1 MKYCDII
8 FKKVGDVMP
17 STVTHSYFIMDIYD
31 KLPLDKKIFL
41 KDQKNNMKAFAQST
55 DSLNFYISCNLK
67 KSKKIRKFASFFH
80 THKTGEFLIT
90 LTNYIK
96 YNYYK
101 DNPEVMAFL
110 YSMISHYILDSELHP
125 FIYYKTGNFN
135 RKDKTTYKY
144 NSKHHFMETYIDK
157 YLISIREKITP
168 YKYKHYK
175 EIFNYNEFTKEL
187 SDVINFSF
195 KETFNTT
202 NFAKEYNL
210 SLKRMKLAFKILRY
224 DPHGFKSKLYN
235 AIDLISPKKTPKISF
250 LSYYYKCKN
259 NNYLNTDHKKW
270 TYPVNKSKKYTLS
283 FTDLY
288 INALS
293 DAIKVIEEVNEYIYN
308 NKKINLEK
316 LFKDNSYTTGISTK
330 KDQTMIYFE
339 D

>member
-1 MKYCDII
+1 
-8 FKKVGDVMP
+8 MP

-80 THKTGEFLIT
+80 THKTGEFIIT

-157 YLISIREKITP
+157 YLISIRE
-168 YKYKHYK
+168 
-175 EIFNYNEFTKEL
+175 
-187 SDVINFSF
+187 
-195 KETFNTT
+195 ETFNTT

-288 INALS
+288 IKALS

-316 LFKDNSYTTGISTK
+316 LFKDNLDKLSNY
-330 KDQTMIYFE
+330 DLF
-339 D
+339 